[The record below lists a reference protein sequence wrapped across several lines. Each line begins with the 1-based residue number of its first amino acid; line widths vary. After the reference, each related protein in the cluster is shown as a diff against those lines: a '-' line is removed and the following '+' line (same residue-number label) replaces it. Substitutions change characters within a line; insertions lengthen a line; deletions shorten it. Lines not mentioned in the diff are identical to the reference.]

1 LNEHDMALYMQHLLQ
16 QAGHDM
22 PRSKPILEINPTH
35 PIIKRMKDKSVE
47 LEFNDW
53 AQLLFEQAV
62 LAEGGQLENPAGFV
76 ARLNNLMLD
85 IVT

>member
-1 LNEHDMALYMQHLLQ
+1 
-16 QAGHDM
+16 
-22 PRSKPILEINPTH
+22 
-35 PIIKRMKDKSVE
+35 MKDKSVE